1 MPSAPPNKSARGN
14 AVTPCYFDHNATTP
28 PRPETVEA
36 VSHALGEWG
45 NPSSVHSYGRAAR
58 RIVEDSR
65 QQVAALAGVDPEAV
79 IFASGGTE
87 ANNLALRGCGRTR
100 ILVSAVE
107 HPSVLDAADNIELI
121 PVDENGVVD
130 LKALQ
135 ATLGDGGDAVVS
147 VMLANNEI
155 GVIQPVRQAAALA
168 HEAGALFHCDAV
180 QGAGRLKL
188 DFSALGVD
196 MITLSAHKIGG
207 PKGAGALIAADHV
220 QLSPIIRGGGQERGR
235 RSGTENLPGIAGFG
249 AAAELAAT
257 EVASAGGLAG
267 LRDMLE
273 ERVIAEIPGARIIGA
288 GAERIPNTSCIALP
302 GISAETQVM
311 ALDLAGYAV
320 SAGSACS
327 SGKVKPSH
335 VLAAMGLDNDIAACA
350 IRVSLGHANSE
361 AEIEEFVAAYR
372 DFAKRAGATA
382 A

>member
-1 MPSAPPNKSARGN
+1 M
-14 AVTPCYFDHNATTP
+14 TPCYFDHNATTP

-36 VSHALGEWG
+36 VSHALGAWG

-65 QQVAALAGVDPEAV
+65 RHVGGLVGVDPAAV
-79 IFASGGTE
+79 VFTSGGTE
-87 ANNLALRGCGRTR
+87 ANNLALRGCGRAR
-100 ILVSAVE
+100 ILVSAIE
-107 HPSVLDAADNIELI
+107 HLSVLEAANNIELI

-135 ATLGDGGDAVVS
+135 ATLGDGGDTVVS
-147 VMLANNEI
+147 VMLANNET
-155 GVIQPVRQAAALA
+155 GVIQPVSRAAALA

-188 DFSALGVD
+188 DFSTLGAD
-196 MITLSAHKIGG
+196 LMTLSAHKIGG

-220 QLSPIIRGGGQERGR
+220 RLGAINRGGGQERGR
-235 RSGTENLPGIAGFG
+235 RSGTENVPGIAGFG
-249 AAAELAAT
+249 AAAEQASA
-257 EVASAGGLAG
+257 EVASAGNLAA
-267 LRDMLE
+267 LRDRLE
-273 ERVIAEIPGARIIGA
+273 ERVLAEIPGARIVGA
-288 GAERIPNTSCIALP
+288 GAARLPNTSCIALP
-302 GISAETQVM
+302 GISAETQIM
-311 ALDLAGYAV
+311 ALDLAGFAV

-335 VLAAMGLDNDIAACA
+335 VLAAMGFDNDIAACA
-350 IRVSLGHANSE
+350 IRVSLGAGNSE
-361 AEIEEFVAAYR
+361 ADIEGFVAAYR

>member
-79 IFASGGTE
+79 IFAGGGTE

-135 ATLGDGGDAVVS
+135 ATLGDGDAAVVS

-155 GVIQPVRQAAALA
+155 GVIQPVSRAAALA

-180 QGAGRLKL
+180 QGAGRLPL
-188 DFSALGVD
+188 DFSALGKSV
-196 MITLSAHKIGG
+196 
-207 PKGAGALIAADHV
+207 V
-220 QLSPIIRGGGQERGR
+220 
-235 RSGTENLPGIAGFG
+235 
-249 AAAELAAT
+249 
-257 EVASAGGLAG
+257 
-267 LRDMLE
+267 
-273 ERVIAEIPGARIIGA
+273 
-288 GAERIPNTSCIALP
+288 
-302 GISAETQVM
+302 
-311 ALDLAGYAV
+311 
-320 SAGSACS
+320 
-327 SGKVKPSH
+327 
-335 VLAAMGLDNDIAACA
+335 
-350 IRVSLGHANSE
+350 
-361 AEIEEFVAAYR
+361 
-372 DFAKRAGATA
+372 
-382 A
+382 